1 MLKIQTV
8 TLHDDLVEAVFQ
20 VFFFKLRDS
29 RFWAYIVVAT
39 SYSKRTYGAV
49 SLFLEAPWSTD
60 LEKAVAVAA
69 AAVLTYSLNAML
81 QPATA
86 RLLSQRG
93 EYSSSAV
100 QPCAASR

>member
-29 RFWAYIVVAT
+29 RFWAYSCSDLVYK
-39 SYSKRTYGAV
+39 STYGAV